1 MNRNTILVIWLGW
14 HQLTQYLWVWRW
26 QKFQFFHALMLLSVL
41 KAVIWRGII
50 TSSQPGTAFE
60 TVEADICSCWALGQ
74 CTLIHGREKCHY
86 SQRVFSS
93 CICHLSL
100 SISITHK
107 EQAQG
112 MAIMFTLLQFIIY
125 QIQDIC
131 SYFTMALWWNRQLKS
146 LISCYVFQDLKRLY
160 YSHNKGPSKVTC
172 GYQELENSP
181 E

>member
-14 HQLTQYLWVWRW
+14 HQLIQYLRIWRW

-50 TSSQPGTAFE
+50 TSSQPGTTFE

-112 MAIMFTLLQFIIY
+112 MAIMFTLLTIY
-125 QIQDIC
+125 NLPNTRYLFLLYNGLVMKQATKNTHC
-131 SYFTMALWWNRQLKS
+131 MLC
-146 LISCYVFQDLKRLY
+146 IS
-160 YSHNKGPSKVTC
+160 GPQTT
-172 GYQELENSP
+172 LL
-181 E
+181 